1 MELKYKSIFKDD
13 IHNMLLYEKAMNF
26 KKGNKIALYDLDSY
40 FSKINKKNKNITEEE
55 FNFYIYQYDKSNL
68 NIYQRYL
75 IILKFCKFLIRFG
88 NTNMFYQ
95 EITFNN
101 DSSFKPHIYTEKEMK
116 RIFSKIDAKK
126 YNNKIFSYEYPVLFR
141 LLYST
146 GLRISEALNIKF
158 KDIDLNTNSIN
169 IILSKENI
177 SRKIYFS
184 DSMKKVLIKYFNLIN
199 FNNDEYIF
207 TTTKNNVLLVF
218 KDIVKKLKIETNSIR
233 LHDLRHS
240 FSTIAF
246 DKMIK
251 ENIEPEEAL
260 LYLEKFMGH
269 SNISSTEYYLHM
281 TDDMK
286 SEVTNIMKQYA
297 PDIYPKIKDGIDYE

>member
-13 IHNMLLYEKAMNF
+13 IHDMLLYEKAMNF
-26 KKGNKIALYDLDSY
+26 KRGNKIALYDLDCY
-40 FSKINKKNKNITEEE
+40 FSKINKRSKNITEDE
-55 FNFYIYQYDKSNL
+55 FDFYIYKYNESTL
-68 NIYQRYL
+68 NTYQKYL

-88 NTNMFYQ
+88 NTNVFYR

-101 DSSFKPHIYTEKEMK
+101 DSSFNPHIYTEEEMK
-116 RIFSKIDAKK
+116 TILVKIDTKK
-126 YNNKIFSYEYPVLFR
+126 YSNKVFSYEYPVLFR

-158 KDIDLNTNSIN
+158 KDVDLNNNSIN
-169 IILSKENI
+169 IMLSKENI

-184 DSMKKVLIKYFNLIN
+184 VSMKKVLIKYFNIIN
-199 FNNDEYIF
+199 FDNDEYIF
-207 TTTKNNVLLVF
+207 TTTKENALSVF
-218 KDIVKKLKIETNSIR
+218 KNIVKRLNIETNSIR

-251 ENIEPEEAL
+251 KNIEPEEVL
-260 LYLEKFMGH
+260 IYLEKFMGH
-269 SNISSTEYYLHM
+269 STISSTEYYLHM
-281 TDDMK
+281 TENKK
-286 SEVTNIMKQYA
+286 SEVTNTMKQYA
-297 PDIYPKIKDGIDYE
+297 SDIYPKIKDGIDYE

>member
-13 IHNMLLYEKAMNF
+13 IHDMLLYEKAMNF
-26 KKGNKIALYDLDSY
+26 KRGNKIALYDLDCY
-40 FSKINKKNKNITEEE
+40 FSKINKRSKNITEDE
-55 FNFYIYQYDKSNL
+55 FDFYIYKYNESTL
-68 NIYQRYL
+68 NTYQKYL

-88 NTNMFYQ
+88 NTNVFYR

-101 DSSFKPHIYTEKEMK
+101 DSSFNPHIYTEEEMK
-116 RIFSKIDAKK
+116 IILVKIDTKK
-126 YNNKIFSYEYPVLFR
+126 YSNKVFSYEYPVLFR

-158 KDIDLNTNSIN
+158 KDIDLNNNSIN
-169 IILSKENI
+169 IMLSKENI

-184 DSMKKVLIKYFNLIN
+184 VSMKKVLIKYFNIIN
-199 FNNDEYIF
+199 FDNDEYIF
-207 TTTKNNVLLVF
+207 TTTKENALSVF
-218 KDIVKKLKIETNSIR
+218 KNIVKRLNIETNSIR

-251 ENIEPEEAL
+251 KNIEPEEVL
-260 LYLEKFMGH
+260 IYLEKFMGH
-269 SNISSTEYYLHM
+269 STISSTEYYLHM
-281 TDDMK
+281 TENMK
-286 SEVTNIMKQYA
+286 SEVTNTMKQYA
-297 PDIYPKIKDGIDYE
+297 SDIYPKIKDGIDYE